1 MPPQGRGMTEKPYQL
16 LPPLAADEY
25 AALKADIAERG
36 VQVPVEYDEHGNVL
50 DGHHRIQI
58 CVELGI
64 AQWPRLV
71 RHGLSEVE
79 KRSHARRL
87 NLHRRHLDQAQRRTL
102 ITDELRDAPAA
113 SDRAVAAGLG
123 VDHKT
128 VATVRAGLEATGE
141 IPQLDARKGRDGRE
155 RRIVQFV
162 PSTPG
167 EKKGLSLSARY
178 LNERDRTAY
187 REGARSLAR
196 SLSDTSALD
205 TGGRKFPV
213 FYADPPWRRKAGFG
227 NRSYENHYPTMTWDE
242 ICALPVADRAL
253 PDAWLFLWIP
263 RAHMFATTTMTIANG
278 CGEPVE
284 HAAPLAWRVAQSWGF
299 PHYSTCFV
307 WTKTDDDQPEDHG
320 NGLIVFDQ
328 DELLLLFKRGRG
340 LPMPAGA
347 EKFGSNHRE
356 RPRGHSRKPDFYR
369 HMIATMTGGLPVL
382 ELFARANAAHA
393 LPANWEIWGNQATF
407 NTAALR

>member
-1 MPPQGRGMTEKPYQL
+1 MTEKPYQL

-87 NLHRRHLDQAQRRTL
+87 NLHRRHLDQAQRRAL

-187 REGARSLAR
+187 REGARSLDPFAFR
-196 SLSDTSALD
+196 HVRTRYRGTQVSRVLRRPSVAAESRF
-205 TGGRKFPV
+205 RKSVLREP
-213 FYADPPWRRKAGFG
+213 
-227 NRSYENHYPTMTWDE
+227 
-242 ICALPVADRAL
+242 L
-253 PDAWLFLWIP
+253 PD
-263 RAHMFATTTMTIANG
+263 
-278 CGEPVE
+278 
-284 HAAPLAWRVAQSWGF
+284 
-299 PHYSTCFV
+299 
-307 WTKTDDDQPEDHG
+307 DDVG
-320 NGLIVFDQ
+320 
-328 DELLLLFKRGRG
+328 
-340 LPMPAGA
+340 
-347 EKFGSNHRE
+347 
-356 RPRGHSRKPDFYR
+356 
-369 HMIATMTGGLPVL
+369 
-382 ELFARANAAHA
+382 
-393 LPANWEIWGNQATF
+393 
-407 NTAALR
+407 

>member
-1 MPPQGRGMTEKPYQL
+1 MSECPYQL
-16 LPPLAADEY
+16 MPPLSAEEY

-36 VQVPVEYDEHGNVL
+36 VQVPVEYDEHGNVI

-58 CVELGI
+58 CAELGI
-64 AQWPRLV
+64 VQWPRLV
-71 RHGLSEVE
+71 RHGLSEEE
-79 KRSHARRL
+79 KRSHARCL
-87 NLHRRHLDQAQRRTL
+87 NLHRRHLDQAQRRSL
-102 ITDELRDAPAA
+102 IAAELRDVPAA

-128 VATVRAGLEATGE
+128 VATVRTGLEATGE

-155 RRIVQFV
+155 RRIVQFL

-167 EKKGLSLSARY
+167 EEKGLSLSAREI
-178 LNERDRTAY
+178 NERNRTAY

-196 SLSDTSALD
+196 SLSDVSALD
-205 TGGRKFPV
+205 TMGRKFPV
-213 FYADPPWRRKAGFG
+213 FYADPAWRRKAGFG

-242 ICALPVADRAL
+242 ICALPVAEMAL

-263 RAHMFATTTMTIANG
+263 RPHLLATTKMPSSGEGAN
-278 CGEPVE
+278 PVE
-284 HAAPLAWRVAQSWGF
+284 CEVPLAWRVARCWGF

-307 WTKTDDDQPEDHG
+307 WTKTDEAQPEDHG

-340 LPMPAGA
+340 LPMPAVA
-347 EKFGSNHRE
+347 EKFGSNYRE
-356 RPRGHSRKPDFYR
+356 RSREHSRKPDFYR
-369 HMIATMTGGLPVL
+369 RMIATMTGGLPVL
-382 ELFARANAAHA
+382 ELFARADDGHP
-393 LPANWEIWGNQATF
+393 LPQNWEVWGNQAQTGVWQ
-407 NTAALR
+407 AGR

>member
-1 MPPQGRGMTEKPYQL
+1 MTEKPSQL

-64 AQWPRLV
+64 AQWPQLV

-141 IPQLDARKGRDGRE
+141 IPQLDARKDVMVASAALFNSCHLLQARKKGCLCRRAILMSAVE
-155 RRIVQFV
+155 RPTEKALGALPVRF
-162 PSTPG
+162 PTRPHSTPG
-167 EKKGLSLSARY
+167 DASFPCSTPTLRGGGKPVSEIGPT
-178 LNERDRTAY
+178 RTI
-187 REGARSLAR
+187 
-196 SLSDTSALD
+196 T
-205 TGGRKFPV
+205 
-213 FYADPPWRRKAGFG
+213 RR
-227 NRSYENHYPTMTWDE
+227 
-242 ICALPVADRAL
+242 
-253 PDAWLFLWIP
+253 
-263 RAHMFATTTMTIANG
+263 
-278 CGEPVE
+278 
-284 HAAPLAWRVAQSWGF
+284 
-299 PHYSTCFV
+299 
-307 WTKTDDDQPEDHG
+307 
-320 NGLIVFDQ
+320 
-328 DELLLLFKRGRG
+328 
-340 LPMPAGA
+340 
-347 EKFGSNHRE
+347 
-356 RPRGHSRKPDFYR
+356 
-369 HMIATMTGGLPVL
+369 
-382 ELFARANAAHA
+382 
-393 LPANWEIWGNQATF
+393 
-407 NTAALR
+407 